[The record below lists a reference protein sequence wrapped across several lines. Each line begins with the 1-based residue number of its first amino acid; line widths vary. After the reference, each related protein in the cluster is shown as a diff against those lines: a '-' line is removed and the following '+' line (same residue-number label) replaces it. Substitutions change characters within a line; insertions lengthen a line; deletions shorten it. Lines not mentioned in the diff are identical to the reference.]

1 MRIPT
6 SILIATFMLLWA
18 LSIAGCE
25 GVYQSPAS
33 AEVASVPYSEQSLW
47 NLYRARDYMAQ
58 GRYEIA
64 REHLALARS
73 SARTQEM
80 QQLLDREMAAVN
92 SAIRSRR

>member
-6 SILIATFMLLWA
+6 SILITVLMILWA
-18 LSIAGCE
+18 LSIAGCD
-25 GVYQSPAS
+25 GVYRQPAN
-33 AEVASVPYSEQSLW
+33 AEVASVPYNEQSLW

-80 QQLLDREMAAVN
+80 QQLLDREMASVN
-92 SAIRSRR
+92 AAIRSRR